1 MLSCAWG
8 RTERSPS
15 LRTPSLPGTVT
26 PLLTLSSL
34 LSFLLSSMS
43 LFLSCTFIIV
53 ILLVINRPAHLCNGS
68 ADTVESSS
76 LYHTQAVYQDLV
88 MINILTSKFDF
99 KLQTPFVNHHQFGPI
114 QTNETSNCMQ
124 RIIPISKRLLP
135 SPLVLLCPG
144 HGHRI
149 CSSSDE
155 TRVKKCDVM
164 LQIFYKLL
172 LNCPEYPKSVTC
184 SVTTL
189 KVLYKVS

>member
-1 MLSCAWG
+1 MRGVEKSVIIIISIVIVIIANITIVIIITLYREMLSCVWG

-26 PLLTLSSL
+26 PLLALSL

-88 MINILTSKFDF
+88 MINILTSKFKIF
-99 KLQTPFVNHHQFGPI
+99 NYMYVYTIRK
-114 QTNETSNCMQ
+114 
-124 RIIPISKRLLP
+124 
-135 SPLVLLCPG
+135 
-144 HGHRI
+144 
-149 CSSSDE
+149 SSSRW
-155 TRVKKCDVM
+155 THSNQRNVKLHAENNSHFEKASAFA
-164 LQIFYKLL
+164 L
-172 LNCPEYPKSVTC
+172 S
-184 SVTTL
+184 TTL
-189 KVLYKVS
+189 PWSWSQDLFIFR